1 MIGSSRGYT
10 AARVTSTEPDNDERD
25 AVGPKPSVRAGV
37 LEYVLALTTVTL
49 TSGVVALL
57 SDIVAP
63 TDQAMIY
70 LLGVIVVA
78 FRVRLGPALAAAFAS
93 VAAFDYFFVPPRFT
107 FDVGEKQY
115 LLTFAVMAVVGMVVS
130 SLGTKVR
137 AQALQAERRERKTA
151 RLLEL
156 TTSLDQARRE
166 AELAAEREQLRASLL
181 ASVSHDLRTPLGTII
196 GAVTTLESRGHAL
209 DQEASASL
217 LAAIHEQ
224 AQHLSK
230 LLRNLLEMTR
240 LEGGAVRL
248 ARELGTIE
256 EPIGT
261 VLAALRDRIGD
272 RQINVRV
279 PSEPLFTV
287 FDPVAV
293 ELVLSNLVE
302 NALRHGA
309 DPIEIEV
316 ASENEVELAVR
327 VCDRGPGLAPGEQA
341 HVFDKFYR
349 GERARAGGAGL
360 GLAIVRILIEA
371 SGGRVWAR
379 AREDGAGAEF
389 GFTLPRVAA
398 PQIDETDALE
408 PHHD

>member
-1 MIGSSRGYT
+1 MPS
-10 AARVTSTEPDNDERD
+10 EPSNDQHD
-25 AVGPKPSVRAGV
+25 ADGPKPSLRSTV
-37 LEYVLALTTVTL
+37 LEYVLALTAVML
-49 TSGVVALL
+49 ASGVVALL
-57 SDIVAP
+57 SNIVTP
-63 TDQAMIY
+63 TDQVMIY

-78 FRVRLGPALAAAFAS
+78 FRVRLGPALAAALAS
-93 VAAFDYFFVPPRFT
+93 VAAFDFFFVPPRFT
-107 FDVGEKQY
+107 FHVGEDPY

-156 TTSLDQARRE
+156 TTSLDEARRE

-196 GAVTTLESRGHAL
+196 GAVTTLEDRGHAL
-209 DQEASASL
+209 DPVARESL

-224 AQHLSK
+224 AEHLSY

-240 LEGGAVRL
+240 LEGHAVRL
-248 ARELGTIE
+248 AHELGAIE
-256 EPIGT
+256 EPIGSA
-261 VLAALRDRIGD
+261 LAALRDRIGD
-272 RQINVRV
+272 RQIAVRT
-279 PSEPLFTV
+279 PNEPLFAA

-309 DPIEIEV
+309 DPIEIDV
-316 ASENEVELAVR
+316 RSENEAEIAVR
-327 VCDRGPGLAPGEQA
+327 VRDRGPGLAPGEEAQ
-341 HVFDKFYR
+341 VFDKFYR
-349 GERARAGGAGL
+349 GVQARAGGAGL

-379 AREDGAGAEF
+379 ARDDGAGAEF

-398 PQIDETDALE
+398 PHIDEADALE
-408 PHHD
+408 PHDD

>member
-1 MIGSSRGYT
+1 MRDYT
-10 AARVTSTEPDNDERD
+10 EASVTAPAPDPDERD
-25 AVGPKPSVRAGV
+25 VDEPKPSTRALA

-49 TSGVVALL
+49 ASGVVALL
-57 SDIVAP
+57 SSVVTP
-63 TDQAMIY
+63 TDQVMIY

-78 FRVRLGPALAAAFAS
+78 FRVHLGPAIVAALAS
-93 VAAFDYFFVPPRFT
+93 VAAFDFLFVPPRYT
-107 FDVGEKQY
+107 FDVRENRY

-137 AQALQAERRERKTA
+137 AQALQAERRERRTT
-151 RLLEL
+151 RLYQLNS
-156 TTSLDQARRE
+156 SLDRARRE

-196 GAVTTLESRGHAL
+196 GAVSTLEDRNTSL
-209 DQEASASL
+209 DEEARVSL

-224 AQHLSK
+224 AEHLSR

-240 LEGGAVRL
+240 IEGSGVALRMELGAV
-248 ARELGTIE
+248 E

-261 VLAALRDRIGD
+261 ALAALRHRIGD
-272 RQINVRV
+272 RVVTVRA
-279 PSEPLFTV
+279 PSEPLFTK

-309 DPIEIEV
+309 DPIEIV
-316 ASENEVELAVR
+316 VSEESDDDLAVR
-327 VCDRGPGLAPGEQA
+327 VLDRGPGLMPEDKDA
-341 HVFDKFYR
+341 VFQKFYR
-349 GERARAGGAGL
+349 GTQARAGGAGL
-360 GLAIVRILIEA
+360 GLAIVKILIEA
-371 SGGRVWAR
+371 GGGHVWAR
-379 AREDGAGAEF
+379 NRDEGVGAEF

-398 PQIDETDALE
+398 PQLDESDGLE
-408 PHHD
+408 PHDD